1 MSNFFTRSK
10 DDMKYLFKNKEELSK
25 KERKRKR
32 RGWGT
37 LIGLILVLIQL
48 IVSGLLLFNIFKLD
62 ILPLKYLIAVNAFLL
77 LIFLYDFTSQFTK
90 AHIIGKIL
98 AVLMSGVIVFIY
110 LVSSKLDSVLNKL
123 NLPEINTDIVDV
135 VVLADD
141 KASSLMILPITS
153 LLIIQLQATLMSRQ
167 HLILLNQSLTRAA
180 WNLQNTNHGM
190 TL

>member
-48 IVSGLLLFNIFKLD
+48 IVSGLLLFNILKLD

-77 LIFLYDFTSQFTK
+77 LIFLYDFTSQ
-90 AHIIGKIL
+90 
-98 AVLMSGVIVFIY
+98 
-110 LVSSKLDSVLNKL
+110 LNYKQTCNWQDHL
-123 NLPEINTDIVDV
+123 KRKPCHLPV
-135 VVLADD
+135 
-141 KASSLMILPITS
+141 
-153 LLIIQLQATLMSRQ
+153 QLHQRCQ
-167 HLILLNQSLTRAA
+167 C
-180 WNLQNTNHGM
+180 
-190 TL
+190 

>member
-62 ILPLKYLIAVNAFLL
+62 ILPLKCGQRIFTADIPVRFHIAV
-77 LIFLYDFTSQFTK
+77 YEGS
-90 AHIIGKIL
+90 
-98 AVLMSGVIVFIY
+98 Y
-110 LVSSKLDSVLNKL
+110 Y
-123 NLPEINTDIVDV
+123 
-135 VVLADD
+135 
-141 KASSLMILPITS
+141 
-153 LLIIQLQATLMSRQ
+153 R
-167 HLILLNQSLTRAA
+167 
-180 WNLQNTNHGM
+180 
-190 TL
+190 